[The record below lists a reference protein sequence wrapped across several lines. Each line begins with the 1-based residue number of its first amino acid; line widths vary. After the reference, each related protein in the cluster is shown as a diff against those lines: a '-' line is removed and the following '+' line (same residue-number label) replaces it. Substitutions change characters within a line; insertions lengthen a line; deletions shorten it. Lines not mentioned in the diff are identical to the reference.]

1 MRKEL
6 SSKRIFFISITVV
19 IATLAVFFIYGLI
32 YVWYRNTGFREWN
45 QPAFKSQE
53 SINPKVPAQTITTK
67 GKTPP
72 VDTREQANAFKNPFK
87 PTADSI
93 SNGSELYHIYC
104 APCHGSDGK
113 GQGIMGAVPVLSRV
127 SEARERRLSTYL
139 EGYLSLNPGVDA
151 NFIEKR
157 SDGDIFYTIT
167 NGGEYIMPGFQDALS
182 PEQRWNTI
190 NYIRTGLG
198 DNIGR

>member
-1 MRKEL
+1 MRTEL
-6 SSKRIFFISITVV
+6 SSKRIIIMAIIVV
-19 IATLAVFFIYGLI
+19 IATLAVIFIYGLI
-32 YVWYRNTGFREWN
+32 YVWYRNTAFREWN
-45 QPAFKSQE
+45 HPAAKAQE
-53 SINPKVPAQTITTK
+53 SINPEVPAQTISTK

-72 VDTREQANAFKNPFK
+72 VDTREQANAVVNPFP
-87 PTADSI
+87 PTAESV
-93 SNGSELYHIYC
+93 SNGSELFHIYC
-104 APCHGSDGK
+104 APCHGAD
-113 GQGIMGAVPVLSRV
+113 GQGQGLMGAVPALSRV
-127 SEARERRLSTYL
+127 PEARERRLSTYL

-190 NYIRTGLG
+190 NYMRTGLG
-198 DNIGR
+198 ENSGR